1 MCDERSSED
10 VDASLAAGPRPTG
23 RQTEQQ
29 QFSAAA
35 AASGVQAVSTVTEHD
50 AASPGGR
57 DETHAGRAGQH
68 AAAGAGDEEATE

>member
-1 MCDERSSED
+1 MCDERSGED

-35 AASGVQAVSTVTEHD
+35 ASGVQAVSAVTEHD
-50 AASPGGR
+50 AATPGRR
-57 DETHAGRAGQH
+57 DETHAGRERQH